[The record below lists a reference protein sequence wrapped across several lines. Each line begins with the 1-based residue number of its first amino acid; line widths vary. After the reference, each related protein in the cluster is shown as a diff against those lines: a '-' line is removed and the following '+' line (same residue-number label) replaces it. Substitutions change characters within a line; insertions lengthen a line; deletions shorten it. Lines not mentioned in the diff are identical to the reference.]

1 MRQTFTFA
9 ESTHKP
15 PQALAALK
23 NRVRKY
29 VKRERRKPLPE
40 GVDFWD
46 FSCKVGETEETATD
60 VHISEVTNLIEA
72 VFDAGDPTVYVEIIS
87 KPGVRNKSAKPATTS
102 SRPSTKPTRHSTKSS
117 RPSTKSSRPSTK
129 SSRSSTKSDMD
140 SGKPFKRPSNTT
152 EKPAAKPFKRS
163 SEPSHR
169 AAKPVK
175 DTAKDDQD
183 TKPSSSWSFS

>member
-117 RPSTKSSRPSTK
+117 RPSTKSSR
-129 SSRSSTKSDMD
+129 SSTKSDMD